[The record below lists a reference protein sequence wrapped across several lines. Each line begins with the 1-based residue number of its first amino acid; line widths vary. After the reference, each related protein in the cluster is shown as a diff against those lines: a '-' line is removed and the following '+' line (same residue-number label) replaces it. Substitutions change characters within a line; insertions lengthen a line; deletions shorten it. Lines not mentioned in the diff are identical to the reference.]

1 MWNLKNHTN
10 DCVCKTETDSQK
22 NKLMVTNRES
32 GGQWINEE
40 IGINTYT
47 LQYTK

>member
-1 MWNLKNHTN
+1 MIVFAKQKQTLRKTNLWLPTGK
-10 DCVCKTETDSQK
+10 D
-22 NKLMVTNRES
+22 